1 VNYGYGDGSGEV
13 ILSTFFFIYFSI
25 LGGALLLGLI
35 VYVLNGFALMKLF
48 RKVGVEPWAAWV
60 PFFNTWRILELGGQP
75 GWLSLLVL
83 VSPGAIVTSVFE
95 CIGVYKTSL
104 AFRKSGEWVVLF
116 IFLPFVWAWL
126 LAADGLVYEPELIA
140 QRGYLPPLVG
150 YGSARGP
157 YVPPPASTPPPATP
171 GSPAA

>member
-1 VNYGYGDGSGEV
+1 MNYGYGDGQAGA
-13 ILSTFFFIYFSI
+13 FFAGFLIIYFSI
-25 LGGALLLGLI
+25 IGAILVYALI
-35 VYVLNGFALMKLF
+35 VYVLSGFAFMKLF

-75 GWLSLLVL
+75 GWISVL
-83 VSPGAIVTSVFE
+83 QIVPYGSTVAVVFE

-104 AFRKSGEWVVLF
+104 AFRKGGEWVVLF

-126 LAADGLVYEPELIA
+126 LSSDELVYEPELIA
-140 QRGYLPPLVG
+140 QRGYKPPLVG

-157 YVPPPASTPPPATP
+157 YVPPAAPPA
-171 GSPAA
+171 G

>member
-1 VNYGYGDGSGEV
+1 VNYGNGSSALF
-13 ILSTFFFIYFSI
+13 LSTFFVIYFSI
-25 LGGALLLGLI
+25 IGFVLLVAL
-35 VYVLNGFALMKLF
+35 VYYVLSGFAFMKLF

-75 GWLSLLVL
+75 GWISLVALVG
-83 VSPGAIVTSVFE
+83 SIGGTVTEVFE

-104 AFRKSGEWVVLF
+104 AFRKGGEWVVLF

-126 LAADGLVYEPELIA
+126 LAADGLQYEPELIA
-140 QRGYLPPLVG
+140 QRGYAPPLVG

-157 YVPPPASTPPPATP
+157 YVSPSQARPPAA
-171 GSPAA
+171 